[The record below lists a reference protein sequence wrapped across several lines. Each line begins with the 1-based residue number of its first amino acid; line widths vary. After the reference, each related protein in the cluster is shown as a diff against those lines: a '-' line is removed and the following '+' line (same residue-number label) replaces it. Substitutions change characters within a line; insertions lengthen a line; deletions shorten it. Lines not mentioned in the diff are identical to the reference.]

1 MVDMIE
7 LSRRFELQVRMMK
20 VAEESSAASASLLRA
35 V

>member
-1 MVDMIE
+1 MIE

-20 VAEESSAASASLLRA
+20 AAEESGAASASLLRP